1 MVLWYQLRNDSID
14 TTKDVF
20 DPERWGLPAKVVCGL
35 GNALREFWSRFRH
48 CFRTRTRDT
57 SEYAYVYWRGQ
68 LTMEDARNYANIER
82 RVNGGDGQ
90 GVQHFMTD
98 SPWLGQP
105 VFAQI
110 QRDIKAQPVLCT
122 EGILILDESADAKAG
137 EHSVGAG
144 RQRNGRLGK
153 VDLCL
158 VATNLAFYHPPTGL
172 WTLVD
177 GELFLPEE
185 WFTDEY
191 AELREEVELPEA
203 RKFATKPQLGW
214 QMIRRA
220 QQQGLPF
227 TRVACDDLYGRG
239 RGFRA
244 ELESAGLR
252 YAAEVPANTHVYL
265 KPPRVGVPRKRK
277 ARGRRPTQKRVLS
290 QHKPREVRALADSRQ
305 TRWEH
310 VQVRPTERGML
321 IADFAVRQVW
331 TLTADKQV
339 RAEWL
344 VIRRDLDG
352 RLTYVLL
359 NDPPDTA
366 PESLIQASCQ
376 RYFVERAYQDAK
388 SELGWDD
395 FQARKYRAW
404 EHHMALTAAALWFV
418 AGVKLEWQQTY
429 ARDPELAR
437 QLELEVLPALSTAN
451 VRDLLQAALPLPQL
465 TPDQARE
472 LVATH
477 LVHRARATRSR
488 LKRQQLEYQDSS

>member
-1 MVLWYQLRNDSID
+1 
-14 TTKDVF
+14 
-20 DPERWGLPAKVVCGL
+20 
-35 GNALREFWSRFRH
+35 
-48 CFRTRTRDT
+48 
-57 SEYAYVYWRGQ
+57 
-68 LTMEDARNYANIER
+68 MEDARNYANIER

-90 GVQHFMTD
+90 GLQQFMSD
-98 SPWLGQP
+98 SPWSGP
-105 VFAQI
+105 AVFQQI
-110 QRDIKAQPVLCT
+110 QRDIMAQPALG
-122 EGILILDESADAKAG
+122 EAGLLILDESADAKAG

-144 RQRNGRLGK
+144 RQRNGRMGK
-153 VDLCL
+153 VDLCQ

-177 GELFLPEE
+177 GAVFIPEE

-191 AELREEVELPEA
+191 AELRAEVELPA
-203 RKFATKPQLGW
+203 TQQFATKPQLGM

-220 QQQGLPF
+220 QLQGLPF

-244 ELESAGLR
+244 ELAGAGLR
-252 YAAEVPANTHVYL
+252 YAAEVPANTQVYL
-265 KPPRVGVPRKRK
+265 KPPRVGVPRKHK
-277 ARGRRPTQKRVLS
+277 VRGRRPTRQRVLS
-290 QHKPREVRALADSRQ
+290 QHQPQEVRALAHRQQ
-305 TRWEH
+305 TRWER
-310 VQVRPTERGML
+310 VPVRPTERGML
-321 IADFAVRQVW
+321 IANFAVRQVW
-331 TLTADKQV
+331 TLTPDQQV

-359 NDPPDTA
+359 NDPPDTVH
-366 PESLIQASCQ
+366 EVLIRASCQ
-376 RYFVERAYQDAK
+376 RYFVERTYQDAK

-418 AGVKLEWQQTY
+418 AEVKLEWQQAY

-451 VRDLLQAALPLPQL
+451 VRELLQAVLPLPQL

-477 LVHRARATRSR
+477 LVHRARSISSR
-488 LKRQQLEYQDSS
+488 LKQQQLDFQDSS

>member
-1 MVLWYQLRNDSID
+1 MDTID
-14 TTKDVF
+14 TTQNVF
-20 DPERWGLPAKVVCGL
+20 DPERWGLPAKAVCSL
-35 GNALREFWSRFRH
+35 GKTLRGFWERFRH

-68 LTMEDARNYANIER
+68 LTMEDTRNYANIER

-90 GVQHFMTD
+90 GLQHFMSD
-98 SPWLGQP
+98 SPWRGQE
-105 VFAQI
+105 VFQQI
-110 QRDIKAQPVLCT
+110 QREIKAHPVLGT
-122 EGILILDESADAKAG
+122 EGVLILDESADAKAG
-137 EHSVGAG
+137 EHSVGAA
-144 RQRNGRLGK
+144 RQWNGRLGK
-153 VDLCL
+153 VDLCQ

-177 GELFLPEE
+177 GELFIPER
-185 WFTDEY
+185 WFTDKY
-191 AELREEVELPEA
+191 AELRQEVELPAE
-203 RKFATKPQLGW
+203 RKFATKPELGL
-214 QMIRRA
+214 QMIQRA
-220 QQQGLPF
+220 LQQGLPF
-227 TRVACDDLYGRG
+227 TRVLCDDLYGRG
-239 RGFRA
+239 CGFRA
-244 ELESAGLR
+244 ELDGMGLR
-252 YAAEVPANTHVYL
+252 YAAEVPENTQVYL
-265 KPPRVGVPRKRK
+265 KPPRVGVPRRRK
-277 ARGRRPTQKRVLS
+277 ARGRRPTRKRMLS
-290 QHKPREVRALADSRQ
+290 QHKPREVRALAKSRQ
-305 TRWEH
+305 TCWER

-359 NDPPDTA
+359 NDPPDTD
-366 PESLIQASCQ
+366 PEVLIRASCH
-376 RYFVERAYQDAK
+376 RYFVERTYQDAK

-418 AGVKLEWQQTY
+418 AGVKLEWRQTY
-429 ARDPELAR
+429 ERDPELAH

-451 VRDLLQAALPLPQL
+451 VRDLLQAVLPLPQL

-472 LVATH
+472 LVVTH
-477 LVHRARATRSR
+477 LVHRARSTSSR
-488 LKRQQLEYQDSS
+488 FKQQQLEYQDSS